1 MHQERQKPHLTT
13 GRVLHGAF
21 GYDVLVWILTRGRAK
36 GFRLRLL
43 RLARAKAGE
52 RMLDIGCGTGSLV
65 IEAGRLIGPECVVS
79 GIDPS
84 PEMIARARRKARRAS
99 VNADFQEAAAER
111 LPFPE
116 AQFDL
121 VTSTLM
127 LHHLPKTARQTSVV
141 EAARVL
147 KPGGRFLAVDFAA
160 SAPNKTFLGHL
171 HRRHGHTKLDEIV
184 ALVQRARLEIVETG
198 PVGLNDLNF
207 VLATKPAASAPSR

>member
-1 MHQERQKPHLTT
+1 MHQQQEKSHLTT
-13 GRVLHGAF
+13 GLVLHGAL
-21 GYDVLVWILTRGRAK
+21 GYDVLVWILTRGRGK

-43 RLARAKAGE
+43 KLARAKAGE

-65 IEAGRLIGPECVVS
+65 IEAGRVVGPECVVS

-84 PEMIARARRKARRAS
+84 PEMIARARRKARHAG

-127 LHHLPKTARQTSVV
+127 LHHLPKPARQTSVV

-147 KPGGRFLAVDFAA
+147 KPGGRFLAVDFAG
-160 SAPNKTFLGHL
+160 SAPKKTLLGHL
-171 HRRHGHTKLDEIV
+171 HRRHGHTKLGELV
-184 ALVQRARLEIVETG
+184 ALVQGAQLEVVETG
-198 PVGLNDLNF
+198 PVGFNDLNF
-207 VLATKPAASAPSR
+207 VLATKLSSRVL

>member
-1 MHQERQKPHLTT
+1 MHQEPQKPHLTT
-13 GRVLHGAF
+13 GLVLHGAF
-21 GYDVLVWILTRGRAK
+21 GYDLLVWILTRGRAR
-36 GFRLRLL
+36 GFRRRLL
-43 RLARAKAGE
+43 ELARAKAGE
-52 RMLDIGCGTGSLV
+52 RVLDIGCGTGSLV
-65 IEAGRLIGPECVVS
+65 IEAGRLVGPECVVS

-84 PEMIARARRKARRAS
+84 PEMIARARRKARRAG
-99 VNADFQEAAAER
+99 VEADFQEASAQR

-116 AQFDL
+116 AEFDL

-127 LHHLPKTARQTSVV
+127 LHHLPKPARHTSVV

-160 SAPNKTFLGHL
+160 SAAEKTLLGHL

-184 ALVQRARLEIVETG
+184 ALVQRARLEVVESG
-198 PVGLNDLNF
+198 PVGLKDLNF